1 MYHVMNI
8 HHSLPKASFHNENSL
23 LSFIRGSFCQT
34 KRIPHLQAL
43 NLPSNEWSELVFS
56 QIHSF
61 EQRSLSQNDY
71 SHHNY
76 SKTKSKYTIGIS
88 SFYSLSSSHT
98 LTIHSP
104 HDPTHSLK
112 LQLSLYTKFT
122 SLISIETLFSLI
134 STYFFHITNLEW
146 VICNSILQKCAIS
159 T

>member
-1 MYHVMNI
+1 MCCVSTQQELAFMRIAFINILCWLMDMVLFLDLFSFLWSLHLDLFFLIIFINMYHVMNI

-34 KRIPHLQAL
+34 KRIPHLHAL

-56 QIHSF
+56 PIHFF

-76 SKTKSKYTIGIS
+76 SKTKSKHTIGIS

-98 LTIHSP
+98 LTI
-104 HDPTHSLK
+104 
-112 LQLSLYTKFT
+112 Q
-122 SLISIETLFSLI
+122 
-134 STYFFHITNLEW
+134 
-146 VICNSILQKCAIS
+146 
-159 T
+159 